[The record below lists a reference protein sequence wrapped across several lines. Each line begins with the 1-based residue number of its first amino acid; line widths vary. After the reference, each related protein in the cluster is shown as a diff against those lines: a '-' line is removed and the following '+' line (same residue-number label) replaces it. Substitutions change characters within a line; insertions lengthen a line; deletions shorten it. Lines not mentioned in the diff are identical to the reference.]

1 MSLADIKSLLIP
13 EIKNFVG
20 VPVIDADQNAPK
32 PDGTHSTFKVTS
44 PYLKAVGKPNEDI
57 EFGRWDNT
65 LTSYEEY
72 NFVLSFSTYDMDQDI
87 SFDLSQKIRDWFTFY
102 GQDFMDSNNLVVS
115 DITGIQN
122 RDILLVDDYE
132 RRNGFDVTLKTI
144 RTLEKQIDI
153 IETVSN
159 N

>member
-1 MSLADIKSLLIP
+1 
-13 EIKNFVG
+13 
-20 VPVIDADQNAPK
+20 
-32 PDGTHSTFKVTS
+32 
-44 PYLKAVGKPNEDI
+44 
-57 EFGRWDNT
+57 
-65 LTSYEEY
+65 
-72 NFVLSFSTYDMDQDI
+72 MDQDI

>member
-1 MSLADIKSLLIP
+1 
-13 EIKNFVG
+13 
-20 VPVIDADQNAPK
+20 
-32 PDGTHSTFKVTS
+32 
-44 PYLKAVGKPNEDI
+44 
-57 EFGRWDNT
+57 
-65 LTSYEEY
+65 
-72 NFVLSFSTYDMDQDI
+72 
-87 SFDLSQKIRDWFTFY
+87 
-102 GQDFMDSNNLVVS
+102 VVS

>member
-13 EIKNFVG
+13 EIKRFVG
-20 VPVIDADQNAPK
+20 VPVVDADQNAPK
-32 PDGTHSTFKVTS
+32 PDGTHATFKITS
-44 PYLKAVGKPNEDI
+44 SYLKATGKPNEETDQS
-57 EFGRWDNT
+57 G
-65 LTSYEEY
+65 LLKSYDEY
-72 NFVLSFSTYDMDQDI
+72 NFVISFSSYDLDQDI

-102 GQDFMDSNNLVVS
+102 GQDFLDSNNLVVS

>member
-1 MSLADIKSLLIP
+1 MSIADIKNLLIP
-13 EIKNFVG
+13 QIKTFVS

-32 PDGTHSTFKVTS
+32 PDGTHASYKFTS
-44 PYLKAVGKPNEDI
+44 SYLKGVGKPNETVI
-57 EFGRWDNT
+57 QG
-65 LTSYEEY
+65 TSSYTIQSEEEY
-72 NFVLSFSTYDMDQDI
+72 KMVVSFSSYDVDKDV
-87 SFDLSQKIRDWFTFY
+87 SFDLSQKIHDWFTFY
-102 GQDFMDSNNLVVS
+102 GQDFLESNNLVVS

-132 RRNGFDVTLKTI
+132 RRNGFDVTLKTL

-153 IETVSN
+153 IENVTN